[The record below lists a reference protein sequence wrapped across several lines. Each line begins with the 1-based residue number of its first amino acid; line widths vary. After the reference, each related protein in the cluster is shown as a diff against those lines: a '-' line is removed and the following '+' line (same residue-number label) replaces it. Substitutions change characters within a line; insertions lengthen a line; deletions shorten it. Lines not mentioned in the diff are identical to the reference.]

1 MHERSFAKG
10 LVRDIEA
17 AARERPDC
25 RVVAVRVRLGGRSG
39 LKAES
44 LRRAYLELVE
54 STPFRRADLNIEI
67 APRRATC
74 DQCGCSFLIDQQ
86 FQCKK
91 CGSLRLTVHDSEEV
105 FLESVMFEETGA
117 MGTRPLTHTLQEIKF
132 LDGFDTD
139 HLERIANFSQMRRFE
154 KDETLFD
161 EGQFADNLYLIVSG
175 SVLLEVSTA
184 ATGSKHILTVREGE
198 LLGWSSMTDYRKY
211 AAKAVAVTPVNAVQI
226 DGSLLKAMCDADPG
240 FGYEFLRRTMIALAR
255 RLTTTWKQLAE
266 LYVAHYVN
274 IPISAAAQN
283 D

>member
-17 AARERPDC
+17 AARERPEC

-67 APRRATC
+67 APRQATC

-86 FQCKK
+86 FQCEK

-117 MGTRPLTHTLQEIKF
+117 MGTKPSMETLQKITF
-132 LDGFDTD
+132 LDAFDRKQ
-139 HLERIANFSQMRRFE
+139 LEQIASISQMRTFE
-154 KDETLFD
+154 KNESLFD

-184 ATGSKHILTVREGE
+184 TTGSKQILTVSEGE
-198 LLGWSSMTDYRKY
+198 LLGWSSLTDYRKY
-211 AAKAVAVTPVNAVQI
+211 AAQAVAVTSVKVVQI
-226 DGSLLKAMCDADPG
+226 DGSQLKAMCDLDPK

-255 RLTTTWKQLAE
+255 RLTVTWKQLAE